1 MNYLVVSNYPER
13 REEMKSVLR
22 QLDRRGQM
30 HEARDWLQADIALQ
44 RESKHLV
51 FADVPGED
59 QQEARAIV
67 RRYPSIAIAASCE
80 EVDAETTVDLL
91 HSGFRAVIPR
101 DLDWRSTIRALEL
114 VLLGGHYVPPQAL
127 HLTTV
132 KPPAPASLFEASE
145 RALPYRR
152 RLVDATALSP
162 RQQQI
167 MRHVHM
173 GSTNKGIARALGI
186 SEGTVKIHLASVF
199 KMLGA
204 TNRAA
209 AVAIYNGWLFEQV
222 QSRGAIQ
229 RPLPQLAVAAEQQIP
244 FPGTVAKKAPCGYPA
259 PANDPAGAVFDR
271 VSAHVSAHFKGLKG
285 KPPAE

>member
-1 MNYLVVSNYPER
+1 MKYLVVSNYPER

-22 QLDRRGQM
+22 QLDRRGHM
-30 HEARDWLQADIALQ
+30 HEARDWLQADIALS
-44 RESKHLV
+44 REFRHLI
-51 FADVPGED
+51 FADVTGPSG
-59 QQEARAIV
+59 QREACALA
-67 RRYPSIAIAASCE
+67 RRYPNVALAALCDE
-80 EVDAETTVDLL
+80 LDAETTVDLL

-101 DLDWRSTIRALEL
+101 ELDWRSTIRALEL

-127 HLTTV
+127 HLSTI
-132 KPPAPASLFEASE
+132 KPPPPTSLLEASE

-199 KMLGA
+199 RMLGA

-222 QSRGAIQ
+222 QLRGAVH
-229 RPLPQLAVAAEQQIP
+229 RPIPPPLAVAAEQHMP
-244 FPGTVAKKAPCGYPA
+244 FPRARAARSLRRQRDVAK
-259 PANDPAGAVFDR
+259 DPASAVFDW
-271 VSAHVSAHFKGLKG
+271 VSAHFTNVEES
-285 KPPAE
+285 PPQE

>member
-1 MNYLVVSNYPER
+1 MKYLVVSNYPER

-22 QLDRRGQM
+22 QLDRRGHM
-30 HEARDWLQADIALQ
+30 HEARDWLQAEIALSK
-44 RESKHLV
+44 ESRHLI
-51 FADVPGED
+51 FADVTGPNG
-59 QQEARAIV
+59 QREACAIV
-67 RRYPSIAIAASCE
+67 RRYPNVALAALCDE
-80 EVDAETTVDLL
+80 LDAETTIDLL

-101 DLDWRSTIRALEL
+101 ELDWRSTIRALEL

-127 HLTTV
+127 RLSTV
-132 KPPAPASLFEASE
+132 KPPPPATLLEASE

-152 RLVDATALSP
+152 RLMDATALSP

-199 KMLGA
+199 RMLGA

-222 QSRGAIQ
+222 QMRSSVH
-229 RPLPQLAVAAEQQIP
+229 RPAPPKLAVAAEQHIP
-244 FPGTVAKKAPCGYPA
+244 FPRVRTRRSPDVYEDPA
-259 PANDPAGAVFDR
+259 SDPAGAVFDW
-271 VSAHVSAHFKGLKG
+271 VSAHFTE
-285 KPPAE
+285 PPELPPPE